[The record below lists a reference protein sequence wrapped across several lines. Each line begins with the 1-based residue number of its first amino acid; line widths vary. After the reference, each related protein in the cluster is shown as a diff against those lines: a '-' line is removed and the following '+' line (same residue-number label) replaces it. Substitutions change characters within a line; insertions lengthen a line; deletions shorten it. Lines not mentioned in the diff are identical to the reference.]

1 MRQKHVVTNQ
11 HIPISTMGSAVM
23 DLAVSTM
30 LTLQG
35 LLGRVRKVRI
45 PGVSIIAVSRL
56 QLLYRKVRRHSDS
69 IIFFQ

>member
-1 MRQKHVVTNQ
+1 MKQKHVVTNQ

-23 DLAVSTM
+23 DLAVRGTSS
-30 LTLQG
+30 QG

-56 QLLYRKVRRHSDS
+56 QFDNIVK
-69 IIFFQ
+69 